1 MKGFIMFT
9 HLNTPILE
17 ELNATTTEEGRKYR
31 RENGTEYPS
40 VTTVVGHEK
49 KKFFA
54 EWRRNNPQESMR
66 VLRRGNSVHK
76 LIEDYLNNEEIENP
90 TGLFNQIKPY
100 LDRHVNNILAQEV
113 PLYSDLL
120 RLAGRVDCIA
130 EYDGKLSIID
140 FKGSTKEKSKSDIKE
155 YFMQATAY
163 AIMWRELTDQI
174 IDQVVIMITTEEG
187 SVQIFKDN
195 PLNYVSLLKHTIDK
209 YYAEKR
215 DANEVIPN
223 ISE

>member
-1 MKGFIMFT
+1 MFV
-9 HLNTPILE
+9 HLNAPILE
-17 ELNATTTEEGRKYR
+17 ELKATTTDEGRKYR

-54 EWRRNNPQESMR
+54 EWRRKNPQESMR

-76 LIEDYLNNEEIENP
+76 LIEDYLNNEKIENP
-90 TGLFNQIKPY
+90 TGLFLQIKPL
-100 LDRHVNNILAQEV
+100 LDEHINNIVAQEV

-130 EYDGKLSIID
+130 EYDGRLSVID
-140 FKGSTKEKSKSDIKE
+140 FKGSTKEKRKSDINE

-163 AIMWRELTDQI
+163 SIMWKELIGQTIDQI
-174 IDQVVIMITTEEG
+174 VILVSTEEG
-187 SVQIFKDN
+187 TTQTFIEN
-195 PLNYVSLLKHTIDK
+195 PLNYVSLLKQTIDK
-209 YYAEKR
+209 YYEEKEY
-215 DANEVIPN
+215 ANEVIPN

>member
-1 MKGFIMFT
+1 MFT

-17 ELNATTTEEGRKYR
+17 ELNATTTNEGRKYR
-31 RENGTEYPS
+31 RENGIEYPS

-54 EWRRNNPQESMR
+54 EWRKNNPQESIR
-66 VLRRGNSVHK
+66 VLKRGNSVHK
-76 LIEDYLNNEEIENP
+76 LIEDYLNNEEIENA
-90 TGLFNQIKPY
+90 TGLFLQIKPL
-100 LDRHVNNILAQEV
+100 LDEHIDNIVAQEV

-130 EYDGKLSIID
+130 EYDGRLSVID
-140 FKGSTKEKSKSDIKE
+140 FKGSTREKRKSDINE

-163 AIMWRELTDQI
+163 SIMWKELTGQTIDQI
-174 IDQVVIMITTEEG
+174 VILISTEEG
-187 SVQIFKDN
+187 STQTFIEN
-195 PLNYVSLLKHTIDK
+195 PINYVQLLKRTIDK
-209 YYAEKR
+209 YYEEKEY
-215 DANEVIPN
+215 ANEVIPN